1 MASFPPVII
10 LLVAAGVV
18 ALMPVSIVRKAIAVG
33 APLVVLA
40 YLIWGIDA
48 GDSWRF
54 TWLPPVPFNDLTLEL
69 EPLRADKLS
78 IVFGYV
84 FAIAAALGGI
94 YAWHLEDRYQQA
106 AALGYAGTSL
116 GVVFAGDLLT
126 LVVFWELM
134 ALASA
139 YLVWAGGYPG
149 SRSAGTRYLFV
160 HMVGGSTLLA
170 GILWHLGTGGSLDF
184 TLFEGTVAGWLV
196 LGGFAINAAIVP
208 LHAWL
213 TDAYPEA
220 GVTGSVFLSAFTTKT
235 AVYVLAR
242 GFAGWEILIILG
254 VIMALYGVVFA
265 VLENDIRRLLAYHI
279 ISQVGYMVAA
289 VGIGTEIAINGAVA
303 HAFAHVIYKGLLFMG
318 AGAAVYATGR
328 RTLTALGGISDR
340 MKTVVVLYMVGA
352 FAISAFPLF
361 SGFVSKSL
369 VAYAAEKEHIY
380 WAVALLYLAS
390 VGTFL
395 HTGLKLPY
403 FTWFGPKRD
412 DIHVGPVPRGMIVAM
427 VLAAALCIGI
437 GVYYTALYDLL
448 PFPVTYEPYYA
459 DHVVRTLQMLGFTA
473 VGFWLLRGRLG
484 GEATI
489 TIDTDWLYR
498 KAGPIAR
505 VLIQTPLEAV
515 FTFWERLVGALSRRV
530 SAMAVAP
537 ATGWARLLRLSAY
550 ARERGPDEALAFIG
564 RPPMGIAIAAVLLTF
579 AFVVLAAQVLGG

>member
-1 MASFPPVII
+1 MYSFPPVAIMV
-10 LLVAAGVV
+10 VAAVIV
-18 ALMPVSIVRKAIAVG
+18 ALTPLSIVRKAIAVG
-33 APLVVLA
+33 APLLVLA
-40 YLIWGIDA
+40 HLIWGLEA
-48 GDSWRF
+48 GDSWSF
-54 TWLPPVPFNDLTLEL
+54 TWLTLEL

-78 IVFGYV
+78 LVFGYV

-94 YAWHLEDRYQQA
+94 YAWHLNDRYQQA
-106 AALGYAGTSL
+106 AALGYAGTSI

-126 LVVFWELM
+126 LVLFWELM
-134 ALASA
+134 ALTSA
-139 YLVWAGGYPG
+139 YLIWAGGYPG

-170 GILWHLGTGGSLDF
+170 GVLWHLGTGGSLDF
-184 TLFEGTVAGWLV
+184 SLFEGSIAGWLV
-196 LGGFAINAAIVP
+196 LGGFAINAAVVP

-242 GFAGWEILIILG
+242 GFAGWEVLIILG

-289 VGIGTEIAINGAVA
+289 VGIGTEIAINGAVS

-340 MKTVVVLYMVGA
+340 MRLVVVLYMVGA

-369 VAYAAEKEHIY
+369 VVYAAEKEHIY

-412 DIHVGPVPRGMIVAM
+412 DIHVGPVPRGMLVAM
-427 VLAAALCIGI
+427 VFAAALCIGI
-437 GVYYTALYDLL
+437 GVYPTALYDLL
-448 PFPVTYEPYYA
+448 PHPNTYEPYYA

-473 VGFWLLRGRLG
+473 VGFWLLRGKLG

-489 TIDTDWLYR
+489 TIDTDWVYR
-498 KAGPIAR
+498 KAGPLAR

-515 FTFWERLVGALSRRV
+515 FTFFERLVGALARRASV
-530 SAMAVAP
+530 LAVAP
-537 ATGWARLLRLSAY
+537 ATGWARLLLLSAY
-550 ARERGPDEALAFIG
+550 ARERGPDDALAFLG
-564 RPPMGIAIAAVLLTF
+564 RPPVGIALAAILLTF
-579 AFVVLAAQVLGG
+579 VVVVLAAQALGG

>member
-1 MASFPPVII
+1 MASFPPVVIMV
-10 LLVAAGVV
+10 VAALVV
-18 ALMPVSIVRKAIAVG
+18 ALVPVSIVRKVIAVG
-33 APLVVLA
+33 APLLVLA
-40 YLIWGIDA
+40 QLVWGIEA
-48 GDSWRF
+48 GDSWKL
-54 TWLPPVPFNDLTLEL
+54 TWLTLEL
-69 EPLRADKLS
+69 EPLRADALS

-94 YAWHLEDRYQQA
+94 YAWHLGDRFQQA
-106 AALGYAGTSL
+106 AALGYAGTSI

-126 LVVFWELM
+126 LVLFWELM
-134 ALASA
+134 ALTSA
-139 YLVWAGGYPG
+139 YLIWAGGFPG
-149 SRSAGTRYLFV
+149 SRDAGTRYLFV

-170 GILWHLGTGGSLDF
+170 GVLWHLGTGGSLDF
-184 TLFEGTVAGWLV
+184 SLFEGSIAGWLV
-196 LGGFAINAAIVP
+196 LGGFAINAAVVP

-213 TDAYPEA
+213 SDAYPEA

-242 GFAGWEILIILG
+242 GFAGWEILIFLG

-289 VGIGTEIAINGAVA
+289 VGIGTEIAINGAAA
-303 HAFAHVIYKGLLFMG
+303 HAFAHVLYKGLLFMG
-318 AGAAVYATGR
+318 AGAAIYATGR

-340 MKTVVVLYMVGA
+340 MRLVVVLYMVGA

-369 VAYAAEKEHIY
+369 VIYAAEKEHIY

-403 FTWFGPKRD
+403 FTWFGPRRE
-412 DIHVGPVPRGMIVAM
+412 DIQVGRVPRGMIVAM
-427 VLAAALCIGI
+427 FLAAFLCIGI
-437 GVYYTALYDLL
+437 GVYPVALYDLL
-448 PFPVTYEPYYA
+448 PYANSYEPYTA

-473 VGFWLLRGRLG
+473 VGFWLLRSRLG

-498 KAGPIAR
+498 KAGR
-505 VLIQTPLEAV
+505 LIGLLVQTPLEAI
-515 FTFWERLVGALSRRV
+515 FTCSELLVNGTARRLSVLANT
-530 SAMAVAP
+530 P
-537 ATGWARLLRLSAY
+537 ATGWSGLLRLTAY
-550 ARERGPDEALAFIG
+550 AQRNGADAALAFLG
-564 RPPMGIAIAAVLLTF
+564 RPPVGFALAAVLLTF
-579 AFVVLAAQVLGG
+579 VVVILVAQALVR

>member
-1 MASFPPVII
+1 MASFPPVAIMVAAAV
-10 LLVAAGVV
+10 LVA
-18 ALMPVSIVRKAIAVG
+18 LIPVSIVRKAIAVG
-33 APLVVLA
+33 APLLVLA
-40 YLIWGIDA
+40 QLIWGLDA
-48 GDSWRF
+48 GDSWTF
-54 TWLPPVPFNDLTLEL
+54 TWLFLEL
-69 EPLRADKLS
+69 EPLRADALS
-78 IVFGYV
+78 LVFGYV

-106 AALGYAGTSL
+106 AALAYAGTSI

-126 LVVFWELM
+126 LVLFWELM
-134 ALASA
+134 ALTSA
-139 YLVWAGGYPG
+139 YLIWAGGYPG

-170 GILWHLGTGGSLDF
+170 GVLWHLGTGGSLDF
-184 TLFEGTVAGWLV
+184 SLFEGSIAGWLV
-196 LGGFAINAAIVP
+196 LGGFAINAAVVP

-242 GFAGWEILIILG
+242 GFPGWEILIFLG

-289 VGIGTEIAINGAVA
+289 VGIGTEIAINGAVS

-340 MKTVVVLYMVGA
+340 MRLVVVLYMVGA

-369 VAYAAEKEHIY
+369 VIYAAEKEHIY

-403 FTWFGPKRD
+403 FTWFGPRRD

-437 GVYYTALYDLL
+437 GVYPTALYDQL
-448 PFPVTYEPYYA
+448 PFVNTYEPYYA

-473 VGFWLLRGRLG
+473 VGFWLLRRMLG

-489 TIDTDWLYR
+489 TIDTDWVYR
-498 KAGPIAR
+498 KAGPLAR

-515 FTFWERLVGALSRRV
+515 FTFFERLVGALARRA
-530 SAMAVAP
+530 SALAVAP
-537 ATGWARLLRLSAY
+537 ATGWARLLLLSAY
-550 ARERGPDEALAFIG
+550 ARERGPDDALAFLG
-564 RPPMGIAIAAVLLTF
+564 RPPVGIALAAILLTF
-579 AFVVLAAQVLGG
+579 VVVVLAAQALGG

>member
-1 MASFPPVII
+1 MASFPPVLIMVAAAV
-10 LLVAAGVV
+10 LVA
-18 ALMPVSIVRKAIAVG
+18 LIPVSIVRKAIAVG
-33 APLVVLA
+33 APLLVLVQ
-40 YLIWGIDA
+40 LIWGLDM
-48 GDSWRF
+48 GDSWTF
-54 TWLPPVPFNDLTLEL
+54 TWLFLEL
-69 EPLRADKLS
+69 EPLRADALS
-78 IVFGYV
+78 LVFGYV

-94 YAWHLEDRYQQA
+94 YAWHLNDRYQQA
-106 AALGYAGTSL
+106 AALAYAGTSI

-126 LVVFWELM
+126 LVLFWELM
-134 ALASA
+134 ALTSA
-139 YLVWAGGYPG
+139 YLIWAGGYPG
-149 SRSAGTRYLFV
+149 SRNAGTRYLFV

-170 GILWHLGTGGSLDF
+170 GVLWHLGTGGSLDF
-184 TLFEGTVAGWLV
+184 SLFDGTVAGWLV
-196 LGGFAINAAIVP
+196 LGGFAINAAVVP

-242 GFAGWEILIILG
+242 GFPGWEILIFLG

-289 VGIGTEIAINGAVA
+289 VGIGTEIAINGAVS

-340 MKTVVVLYMVGA
+340 MRLVVVLYMVGA

-369 VAYAAEKEHIY
+369 VIYAAEKEHIY

-403 FTWFGPKRD
+403 FTWFGPRRD

-437 GVYYTALYDLL
+437 GVYPTALYDQL
-448 PFPVTYEPYYA
+448 PFVNTYEPYYA

-473 VGFWLLRGRLG
+473 VGFWLLRRMLG

-489 TIDTDWLYR
+489 TIDTDWVYR
-498 KAGPIAR
+498 KAGPLAR

-515 FTFWERLVGALSRRV
+515 FTFFERLVGALARRASV
-530 SAMAVAP
+530 LAVAP
-537 ATGWARLLRLSAY
+537 ATGWARLLLLSAY
-550 ARERGPDEALAFIG
+550 ARERGPDDALAFLG
-564 RPPMGIAIAAVLLTF
+564 RPPVGIALAAILLTF
-579 AFVVLAAQVLGG
+579 VVVVLAAQALGG

>member
-1 MASFPPVII
+1 MASFPPVLIMI
-10 LLVAAGVV
+10 VAAGVV
-18 ALMPVSIVRKAIAVG
+18 ALMPTSIVRKAITVG
-33 APLVVLA
+33 APLLVLA
-40 YLIWGIDA
+40 YLIWGIEA
-48 GDSWRF
+48 GDSVAL
-54 TWLPPVPFNDLTLEL
+54 TWLTLEL

-78 IVFGYV
+78 LVFGYV
-84 FAIAAALGGI
+84 FAIAATLGGI
-94 YAWHLEDRYQQA
+94 YAWHLEDRFQQA
-106 AALGYAGTSL
+106 AALGYAGTSI

-134 ALASA
+134 ALTSA

-160 HMVGGSTLLA
+160 HMVGGSMLLA

-184 TLFEGTVAGWLV
+184 TLFEGTVAGWLI

-242 GFAGWEILIILG
+242 GFYGWEILIILG

-289 VGIGTEIAINGAVA
+289 VGIGTEIAINGAVS

-340 MKTVVVLYMVGA
+340 MRLVVVLYMVGA

-369 VAYAAEKEHIY
+369 VVYAAEKEHIY

-437 GVYYTALYDLL
+437 GVYPTALYDQL
-448 PFPVTYEPYYA
+448 PHLNTYEPYYA

-515 FTFWERLVGALSRRV
+515 FTFCERLVGALARRAAV
-530 SAMAVAP
+530 LAVAP

-550 ARERGPDEALAFIG
+550 ARERGPDEALAFMG
-564 RPPMGIAIAAVLLTF
+564 RPPMGIALAVVLLTF
-579 AFVVLAAQVLGG
+579 AVIALAAQALSG

>member
-1 MASFPPVII
+1 MDSLPPVVIMV
-10 LLVAAGVV
+10 VAAGIV
-18 ALMPVSIVRKAIAVG
+18 ALVPTSIVRKVIAVG
-33 APLVVLA
+33 APLLVLA
-40 YLIWGIDA
+40 QLIWILDA
-48 GDSWRF
+48 GDSWTL
-54 TWLPPVPFNDLTLEL
+54 TWLSLEL
-69 EPLRADKLS
+69 EPLRADALS

-94 YAWHLEDRYQQA
+94 YAWHLEDRFQQA
-106 AALGYAGTSL
+106 AALGYAGSSV

-126 LVVFWELM
+126 LVLLWELM
-134 ALASA
+134 ALTSA
-139 YLVWAGGYPG
+139 YLVWAGGFPG
-149 SRSAGTRYLFV
+149 SRGAGTRYLFV
-160 HMVGGSTLLA
+160 HIVGGSTLLA
-170 GILWHLGTGGSLDF
+170 GVLWHMGTGGSLDF
-184 TLFEGTVAGWLV
+184 TLFEGTIAGWLV

-213 TDAYPEA
+213 SDAYPEA

-242 GFAGWEILIILG
+242 GFAGWEILIVLG

-289 VGIGTEIAINGAVA
+289 VGIGTEIAINGAVS

-318 AGAAVYATGR
+318 AGAAIYATGR
-328 RTLTALGGISDR
+328 RTLTSLGGISDR
-340 MKTVVVLYMVGA
+340 MRTVIVLYMVGA

-369 VAYAAEKEHIY
+369 VIYAAEKEHIY

-403 FTWFGPKRD
+403 FTWFGPRRD
-412 DIHVGPVPRGMIVAM
+412 DIHVGPVPRGMIAGM
-427 VLAAALCIGI
+427 FLAAVLCIGI
-437 GVYYTALYDLL
+437 GVYPAALYDLL
-448 PFPVTYEPYYA
+448 PFPNSYEPYTA

-473 VGFWLLRGRLG
+473 AGFWLLRGRLG

-489 TIDTDWLYR
+489 TIDADWLYR
-498 KAGPIAR
+498 KAGAPAR
-505 VLIQTPLEAV
+505 ILVQEPLEAV
-515 FTFWERLVGALSRRV
+515 FTFFERLVSRVVARLV
-530 SAMAVAP
+530 VLATAP
-537 ATGWARLLRLSAY
+537 ATGLTGLLRLTGY
-550 ARERGPDEALAFIG
+550 GRRNGPEAALAFLG
-564 RPPMGIAIAAVLLTF
+564 RPPIGLAVAAVLLTI
-579 AFVVLAAQVLGG
+579 AVVLLIGGSG

>member
-1 MASFPPVII
+1 MASFPPVLIMVVAAV
-10 LLVAAGVV
+10 LVA
-18 ALMPVSIVRKAIAVG
+18 LSPVSIVRKAIAVV
-33 APLVVLA
+33 APLLVLA
-40 YLIWGIDA
+40 QLIWGLEA
-48 GDSWRF
+48 GDSVTL
-54 TWLPPVPFNDLTLEL
+54 TWLTLEL

-106 AALGYAGTSL
+106 AALGYAGTSI

-126 LVVFWELM
+126 LVLFWELM
-134 ALASA
+134 ALMSA

-149 SRSAGTRYLFV
+149 SRAAGTRYLFV

-170 GILWHLGTGGSLDF
+170 GVLWHLGTGGSLDF
-184 TLFEGTVAGWLV
+184 SLFEGSVAGWLV

-242 GFAGWEILIILG
+242 GFAGWEVLIFLG

-279 ISQVGYMVAA
+279 ISQVGYMVAG
-289 VGIGTEIAINGAVA
+289 VGIGTEIAINGAVS

-340 MKTVVVLYMVGA
+340 MRLVVVLYMVGA

-369 VAYAAEKEHIY
+369 VVYAAEKEHIY

-403 FTWFGPKRD
+403 FTWFGPRRD

-437 GVYYTALYDLL
+437 GVYPTALYDQL
-448 PFPVTYEPYYA
+448 PYLNTYEPYYA

-473 VGFWLLRGRLG
+473 VGFWLLRGKLG

-489 TIDTDWLYR
+489 TIDTDWVYR
-498 KAGPIAR
+498 KAGPLAR

-515 FTFWERLVGALSRRV
+515 FTFVERLVGALTSRV
-530 SAMAVAP
+530 TALAVAP
-537 ATGWARLLRLSAY
+537 ATGWARLLLLSAY
-550 ARERGPDEALAFIG
+550 ARERGPDDALAFLG
-564 RPPMGIAIAAVLLTF
+564 RPPVGIALAAVLLTF
-579 AFVVLAAQVLGG
+579 VVVVLAAQALGG

>member
-1 MASFPPVII
+1 MASFPPVLIMVVAAV
-10 LLVAAGVV
+10 LVA
-18 ALMPVSIVRKAIAVG
+18 LSPLSIVRKAIAVV
-33 APLVVLA
+33 APLLVLA
-40 YLIWGIDA
+40 QLIWGLEA
-48 GDSWRF
+48 GDSVTL
-54 TWLPPVPFNDLTLEL
+54 TWLALEL

-106 AALGYAGTSL
+106 AALGYAGTSI

-126 LVVFWELM
+126 LVLFWELM
-134 ALASA
+134 ALTSA

-149 SRSAGTRYLFV
+149 SRAAGTRYLFV

-170 GILWHLGTGGSLDF
+170 GVLWHLGTGGSLDF
-184 TLFEGTVAGWLV
+184 SLFEGSVAGWLV

-242 GFAGWEILIILG
+242 GFAGWEILIFLG

-279 ISQVGYMVAA
+279 ISQVGYMVAG
-289 VGIGTEIAINGAVA
+289 VGIGTEIAINGAVS

-340 MKTVVVLYMVGA
+340 MRLVVVLYMVGA

-369 VAYAAEKEHIY
+369 VVYAAEKEHIY

-403 FTWFGPKRD
+403 FTWFGPRRD

-437 GVYYTALYDLL
+437 GVYPTALYDQL
-448 PFPVTYEPYYA
+448 PYLNTYEPYYA

-473 VGFWLLRGRLG
+473 VGFWLLRGKLG

-489 TIDTDWLYR
+489 TIDTDWVYR
-498 KAGPIAR
+498 KAGPLAR
-505 VLIQTPLEAV
+505 V
-515 FTFWERLVGALSRRV
+515 
-530 SAMAVAP
+530 
-537 ATGWARLLRLSAY
+537 
-550 ARERGPDEALAFIG
+550 
-564 RPPMGIAIAAVLLTF
+564 
-579 AFVVLAAQVLGG
+579 

>member
-1 MASFPPVII
+1 MPSFPPVVIMI
-10 LLVAAGVV
+10 AAALLVALIPV
-18 ALMPVSIVRKAIAVG
+18 ATPRKAIAVG
-33 APLVVLA
+33 APLLTLA
-40 YLIWGIDA
+40 YLIGGLDA
-48 GDSWRF
+48 GDSWAF
-54 TWLPPVPFNDLTLEL
+54 TWLSMEL
-69 EPLRADKLS
+69 EPLRVDALS
-78 IVFGYV
+78 LIFGYV

-94 YAWHLEDRYQQA
+94 YAWHLDDRFQQA
-106 AALGYAGTSL
+106 AALGYAGTSI

-126 LVVFWELM
+126 LVLFWELM
-134 ALASA
+134 ALTSA
-139 YLVWAGGYPG
+139 YLVWAGGFPN
-149 SRSAGTRYLFV
+149 SRGAGTRYLFV
-160 HMVGGSTLLA
+160 HMAGGSTLLA
-170 GILWHLGTGGSLDF
+170 GVLWHLGTGGSLDF
-184 TLFEGTVAGWLV
+184 ALFEGTTAGWLV

-213 TDAYPEA
+213 SDAYPEA

-242 GFAGWEILIILG
+242 GFAGWDILIYLG
-254 VIMALYGVVFA
+254 VLMALYGVVFA

-289 VGIGTEIAINGAVA
+289 VGIGTELAISGAAA
-303 HAFAHVIYKGLLFMG
+303 HAFAHVLYKGLLFMG

-328 RTLTALGGISDR
+328 RTLTALGGIADR
-340 MKTVVVLYMVGA
+340 MPLVVVLYMVGA

-369 VAYAAEKEHIY
+369 VIYAAEKEHIY

-412 DIHVGPVPRGMIVAM
+412 DVQVGRTPRGMIVAM
-427 VLAAALCIGI
+427 SIAALLCFGI
-437 GVYYTALYDLL
+437 GVFPGVLYDLL
-448 PFPVTYEPYYA
+448 PYATTYEPYTA
-459 DHVVRTLQMLGFTA
+459 DHVVRTLQMLTFTA

-498 KAGPIAR
+498 KAGRPAR
-505 VLIQTPLEAV
+505 IYIQQPLEAV
-515 FTFWERLVGALSRRV
+515 FTFCERLTNAAARRAVVLAVSPAVGWS
-530 SAMAVAP
+530 
-537 ATGWARLLRLSAY
+537 RLLRLTAY
-550 ARERGPDEALAFIG
+550 ARERGPDAALALLG
-564 RPPMGIAIAAVLLTF
+564 RPPVGVAIAAVLLTF
-579 AFVVLAAQVLGG
+579 AVVLLAAQALGG

>member
-1 MASFPPVII
+1 MASFPPVLIMI
-10 LLVAAGVV
+10 VAAGVV

-33 APLVVLA
+33 APLLVLA
-40 YLIWGIDA
+40 YLIWGLDT
-48 GDSWRF
+48 GDSWTF
-54 TWLPPVPFNDLTLEL
+54 TWLFLEL
-69 EPLRADKLS
+69 EPLRADALS
-78 IVFGYV
+78 LVFGYV

-106 AALGYAGTSL
+106 AALAYAGTSI

-126 LVVFWELM
+126 LVLFWELM
-134 ALASA
+134 ALTSA

-170 GILWHLGTGGSLDF
+170 GVLWHLGTGGSLDF
-184 TLFEGTVAGWLV
+184 TLFEGSIAGWLV

-242 GFAGWEILIILG
+242 GFPGWEILIFLG

-289 VGIGTEIAINGAVA
+289 VGIGTEIAINGAVS

-340 MKTVVVLYMVGA
+340 MRLVVVLYMVGA

-369 VAYAAEKEHIY
+369 VIYAAEKEHIY

-403 FTWFGPKRD
+403 FTWFGPRRD

-427 VLAAALCIGI
+427 VLAAVLCIGI
-437 GVYYTALYDLL
+437 GVYPTALYDQL
-448 PFPVTYEPYYA
+448 PFTNTYEPYYA

-473 VGFWLLRGRLG
+473 VGFWLLRRMLG
-484 GEATI
+484 GEATM
-489 TIDTDWLYR
+489 TIDTDWIYR
-498 KAGPIAR
+498 KAGPLAR

-515 FTFWERLVGALSRRV
+515 FTFFERLVGALARRA
-530 SAMAVAP
+530 SALAVAP
-537 ATGWARLLRLSAY
+537 ATGWARLLLLSAY
-550 ARERGPDEALAFIG
+550 AREHGPDDALAFLG
-564 RPPMGIAIAAVLLTF
+564 RPPVGIALAAVLLTF
-579 AFVVLAAQVLGG
+579 IIVVLAAQALGG

>member
-1 MASFPPVII
+1 MASFPPVVIMVAAAV
-10 LLVAAGVV
+10 LVA
-18 ALMPVSIVRKAIAVG
+18 LIPVGIVRKAIAVG
-33 APLVVLA
+33 APLLVLA
-40 YLIWGIDA
+40 YLIWGLDT
-48 GDSWRF
+48 GDSWTF
-54 TWLPPVPFNDLTLEL
+54 TWLFLEL
-69 EPLRADKLS
+69 EPLRADALS
-78 IVFGYV
+78 LVFGYV

-106 AALGYAGTSL
+106 AALAYAGTSI

-126 LVVFWELM
+126 LVLFWELM
-134 ALASA
+134 ALTSA

-170 GILWHLGTGGSLDF
+170 GVLWHLGTGGSLDF
-184 TLFEGTVAGWLV
+184 TLFEGSIAGWLV

-242 GFAGWEILIILG
+242 GFPGWEILIFLG

-289 VGIGTEIAINGAVA
+289 VGIGTEIAINGAVS

-340 MKTVVVLYMVGA
+340 MRLVVVLYMVGA

-369 VAYAAEKEHIY
+369 VIYAAEKEHIY

-403 FTWFGPKRD
+403 FTWFGPRRD

-437 GVYYTALYDLL
+437 GVYPTALYDQL
-448 PFPVTYEPYYA
+448 PFVNTYEPYYA

-473 VGFWLLRGRLG
+473 VGFWLLRRMLG

-489 TIDTDWLYR
+489 TIDADWVYR
-498 KAGPIAR
+498 KAGPLAR

-515 FTFWERLVGALSRRV
+515 FTFFERLVGALARRA
-530 SAMAVAP
+530 SALAVAP
-537 ATGWARLLRLSAY
+537 ATGWARLLLLSAY
-550 ARERGPDEALAFIG
+550 AREHGPDDALAFLG
-564 RPPMGIAIAAVLLTF
+564 RPPVGIALAAVLLTF
-579 AFVVLAAQVLGG
+579 VIVVLAAQALGG

>member
-1 MASFPPVII
+1 MFSFPPVVIMA
-10 LLVAAGVV
+10 VAAVIV
-18 ALMPVSIVRKAIAVG
+18 ALMPVSVVRKAIAVG
-33 APLVVLA
+33 APLLVLA
-40 YLIWGIDA
+40 HLVWGLDA
-48 GDSWRF
+48 GDSVTL
-54 TWLPPVPFNDLTLEL
+54 TWLSLEL
-69 EPLRADKLS
+69 EPLRADALS
-78 IVFGYV
+78 LVFGYV

-94 YAWHLEDRYQQA
+94 YAWHLTDRYQQA
-106 AALGYAGTSL
+106 AALGYAGTSI

-126 LVVFWELM
+126 LVLFWELM
-134 ALASA
+134 ALTSA

-170 GILWHLGTGGSLDF
+170 GVLWHLGTGGSLDF

-254 VIMALYGVVFA
+254 VVMALYGVVFA

-289 VGIGTEIAINGAVA
+289 VGIGTEIAINGAVS

-340 MKTVVVLYMVGA
+340 MRLVVVLYMVGA

-369 VAYAAEKEHIY
+369 VIYAAEKEHIY

-412 DIHVGPVPRGMIVAM
+412 DIHVGPVPRGMLVAM
-427 VLAAALCIGI
+427 VFAAALCIGI
-437 GVYYTALYDLL
+437 GVYPTALYDLL
-448 PFPVTYEPYYA
+448 PHPNTYEPYYA

-473 VGFWLLRGRLG
+473 VGFWLLRGKLG

-498 KAGPIAR
+498 KAAPLVR
-505 VLIQTPLEAV
+505 VLVQTPLEAV
-515 FTFWERLVGALSRRV
+515 FTFCERLTGALARRA
-530 SAMAVAP
+530 SALAVAP
-537 ATGWARLLRLSAY
+537 ATGWARLLRLSSY

-564 RPPMGIAIAAVLLTF
+564 RPPVGIALAAVLLTF
-579 AFVVLAAQVLGG
+579 AVVVLAAQALGG